1 MVDHS
6 GVHASLHGV
15 ADVLTALGKGGVCH
29 VAGGLEELG
38 AALLGAAVEPD
49 DRAFNAGGWQKA
61 GGRHL
66 EAAADRGMQTQLDG
80 VGAVILGAL
89 LGGDAVGMS
98 TVTEALTAAHCGLDL
113 LGFSVITNMAAGML
127 DQPLTTEEVSETG
140 RMIEQQFSAYLKS
153 IIREM
158 H

>member
-1 MVDHS
+1 MP
-6 GVHASLHGV
+6 GPQFETPA
-15 ADVLTALGKGGVCH
+15 
-29 VAGGLEELG
+29 EIG
-38 AALLGAAVEPD
+38 AI
-49 DRAFNAGGWQKA
+49 R
-61 GGRHL
+61 
-66 EAAADRGMQTQLDG
+66 
-80 VGAVILGAL
+80 L

-98 TVTEALTAAHCGLDL
+98 TVTEALTAAHCGLEL

-140 RMIEQQFSAYLKS
+140 RMIEQQFSTYLKS